1 MGNEYL
7 KSWLIDGWNAC
18 TSRYKVMRQLSR
30 SCFPKL
36 YCSTKPHYKNRPAFQ
51 WLLYRIEISKLA
63 EYRSKP
69 GFTLPLQ
76 IRVELYS
83 SNGTFLKYI
92 EYNASSS
99 DNSVDWFS
107 SQKFL
112 SSSWNDLS
120 KDTPTDCWAIEG
132 G

>member
-1 MGNEYL
+1 MILLDTVEGL
-7 KSWLIDGWNAC
+7 
-18 TSRYKVMRQLSR
+18 
-30 SCFPKL
+30 KL
-36 YCSTKPHYKNRPAFQ
+36 YPHSPISRTGQPAFQ
-51 WLLYRIEISKLA
+51 WLLYKIEISKLA
-63 EYRSKP
+63 EYRFKP

-83 SNGTFLKYI
+83 SNGTFLKYM

-107 SQKFL
+107 SDNFL